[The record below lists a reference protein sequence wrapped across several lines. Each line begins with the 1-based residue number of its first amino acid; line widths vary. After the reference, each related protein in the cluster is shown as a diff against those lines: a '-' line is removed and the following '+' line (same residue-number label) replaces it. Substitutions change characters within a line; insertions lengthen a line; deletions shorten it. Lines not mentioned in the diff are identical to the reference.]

1 VTDGDMRILAL
12 IPARRNSKGIPEKNL
27 RPINGKSL
35 VERAFEAGI
44 RSGVAD
50 RVILS
55 TDSEEIAE
63 HGRSL
68 GLEVPFLRPAALA
81 DDTTPM
87 IDVAQHALHQLADDG
102 YTADALLLLQP
113 TSPCRTPDHLR
124 TAVRLLADSDAVCSV
139 APVPKALCPHYVMRI
154 EGGYLF
160 HFLPEGAKY
169 TRRQDVPD
177 AYRRDG
183 TVYLTRTEV
192 VLAGSFYG
200 ERCGPLVLD
209 EGEALTIDTPDDWAR
224 AEARLRQLE
233 GG

>member
-1 VTDGDMRILAL
+1 MSDSDMRILAL
-12 IPARRNSKGIPEKNL
+12 IPARGNSKGVPEKNL

-35 VERAFEAGI
+35 VERAFEVAI
-44 RSGVAD
+44 RSDVAD

-55 TDSEEIAE
+55 TDSGEIAE

-68 GLEVPFLRPAALA
+68 GLEIPFLRPAALA

-87 IDVAQHALHQLADDG
+87 IDVAQHALHELAGDG
-102 YTADALLLLQP
+102 YAPDALLLLQP

-124 TAVRLLADSDAVCSV
+124 TAVRLLAHSDAVCSV
-139 APVPKALCPHYVMRI
+139 APVPKALCPHYVMTI
-154 EGGYLF
+154 QGGYLF

-192 VLAGSFYG
+192 VLAGGFYG
-200 ERCGPLVLD
+200 ERCVPLVLD
-209 EGEALTIDTPDDWAR
+209 EDESLTIDTPDEWAR
-224 AEARLRQLE
+224 AEAWLKQLE
-233 GG
+233 DR